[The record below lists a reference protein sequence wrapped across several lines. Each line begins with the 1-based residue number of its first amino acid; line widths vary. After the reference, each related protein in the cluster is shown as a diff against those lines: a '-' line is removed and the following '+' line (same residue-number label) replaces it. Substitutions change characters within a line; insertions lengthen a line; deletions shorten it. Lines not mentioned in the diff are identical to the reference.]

1 MADSVSFIHCSK
13 QQGRTFH
20 VTTAANSSGESVVQY
35 FSGQTNTRQAYSWI
49 KRLWRRWG
57 ILDRPWGQRKSFEGL
72 LWYENWRRLVNGAK
86 RWYRIKICIAIFHV
100 LIIKNES
107 RYKHYFTFNKS
118 VSCSVRFEVFSCDSC
133 FAGKNS
139 GLLQIEIKVF
149 SQFHRVCLLDSTIAT
164 CFRRIQAKF
173 DRFYSNFRL
182 QGPLPCAHIRY
193 TEFRSH
199 TLHTQ

>member
-1 MADSVSFIHCSK
+1 MFARLFFLTKDCIHNEVWGCAETLPKVLPHSLEPKLKLSSRLQTVLLKIQYLRNSKWSRITADLNILKASRK
-13 QQGRTFH
+13 
-20 VTTAANSSGESVVQY
+20 ES
-35 FSGQTNTRQAYSWI
+35 QTI
-49 KRLWRRWG
+49 
-57 ILDRPWGQRKSFEGL
+57 
-72 LWYENWRRLVNGAK
+72 
-86 RWYRIKICIAIFHV
+86 RIKT
-100 LIIKNES
+100 L
-107 RYKHYFTFNKS
+107 TS

-164 CFRRIQAKF
+164 YFRRIQAKF

-182 QGPLPCAHIRY
+182 QGPLPCAHIRH